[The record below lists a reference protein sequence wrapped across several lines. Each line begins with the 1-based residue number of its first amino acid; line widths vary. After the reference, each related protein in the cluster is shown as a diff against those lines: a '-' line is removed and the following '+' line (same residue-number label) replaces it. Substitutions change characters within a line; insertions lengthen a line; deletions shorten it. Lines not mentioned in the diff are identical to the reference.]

1 MGETCPLEET
11 NNLGTGRALEW
22 WKGDGRKKEAKLV
35 FQWRKMDLD
44 TEWSRWWSGSKK
56 TGHCE
61 MERGGKAT
69 TETQRDG
76 RERQMETEEGGGR
89 GVCSSCWCHWGSAVG
104 RLQFAAVQRGGL
116 NQRVP
121 VCPGSYAG
129 SRVRDGGDDGGAPGS
144 ERWWRMQGRGSRDR
158 WENSRGPGCHTEYL

>member
-1 MGETCPLEET
+1 MVETCPLEET
-11 NNLGTGRALEW
+11 NHFGTERALEW
-22 WKGDGRKKEAKLV
+22 WKDEGRKKEAKLV

-44 TEWSRWWSGSKK
+44 KEGSRWWSGSKK
-56 TGHCE
+56 TGHWE
-61 MERGGKAT
+61 MERGVKAT

-116 NQRVP
+116 NQWVP
-121 VCPGSYAG
+121 VHPGSRAG
-129 SRVRDGGDDGGAPGS
+129 SRVRDGGDGGAPGS
-144 ERWWRMQGRGSRDR
+144 ERWWRVQGRGSRDR
-158 WENSRGPGCHTEYL
+158 WGNSRGPGCHIEYL